1 MYHIVKVCIQ
11 HHRKMTSLYS
21 LPLFQR
27 ASHLKTGRV
36 NTSKLGQLTCFKSL
50 REIVNIAKI
59 HRHYSWDV
67 RGWCGDKKEGT
78 STSDLLS
85 RPSVGRFYDR
95 MNIMVGRNCMNIPK
109 CTLIG
114 YISLSNGGWRKI
126 I

>member
-1 MYHIVKVCIQ
+1 
-11 HHRKMTSLYS
+11 MTSFYS

-36 NTSKLGQLTCFKSL
+36 NTPKFGQLTCFKYL
-50 REIVNIAKI
+50 RDIVNIAKI

-67 RGWCGDKKEGT
+67 RGLCSDKKEGT
-78 STSDLLS
+78 STSTSDPSS
-85 RPSVGRFYDR
+85 RPSAGRFYDR
-95 MNIMVGRNCMNIPK
+95 MNIMVVRNCMDIPK

-114 YISLSNGGWRKI
+114 SLSNGGWRKI